1 MRASARVH
9 PRSSRE
15 EIVEF
20 GKGAYKVYLHQPAY
34 GGKANKRLIE
44 MWAEY
49 FDTEKYKVR
58 ISSGLR
64 SRNKIIE
71 WVE

>member
-1 MRASARVH
+1 MRATVRVQ

-15 EIVEF
+15 EIIEL
-20 GKGAYKVYLHQPAY
+20 GEDSYKVYLHQPAH

-49 FDTEKYKVR
+49 FDTDKYKVR

-64 SRNKIIE
+64 NRNKIIE
-71 WVE
+71 WVK